1 MKSLTK
7 AIAQLEAVFHGRDTR
22 PGVLARQMLGKQKP
36 GDATLS
42 ELLRNERPAR
52 TRMDG
57 SIGDSL
63 LDTAWAAWEMMDLG
77 LDALDGGLDRLVSWG
92 LGRIEAA
99 GPTLAPPPVTPSDR
113 LVPPAGR
120 GPTHP
125 APAPPRP

>member
-7 AIAQLEAVFHGRDTR
+7 AIAKLEALFHDRDTR

-77 LDALDGGLDRLVSWG
+77 LDALDGGLDRLVSLG
-92 LGRIEAA
+92 LGRVEA
-99 GPTLAPPPVTPSDR
+99 PVPPQAPPPITLPNRV
-113 LVPPAGR
+113 V
-120 GPTHP
+120 
-125 APAPPRP
+125 